1 MGLSVAYRC
10 LSVIY
15 CAALLST
22 SCALP
27 AGAAPTLSETQR
39 KRDKTHGG
47 RAISIVKSDA
57 KTGITE
63 YKMDSNGLQILLAE
77 RHATPVVTV
86 MVLYHVG
93 SRNEAV
99 GYTGATHFLEHMM
112 FKGTAAHDPLTKT
125 GIDDVLKP
133 VGAMNNAT
141 TSYDRTNYFEV
152 LPAKNLDVALQLEAD
167 RMRNALLREKDRQ
180 SEMTVVRNELERN
193 VDDATTLL
201 SNNVFSTAF
210 QEHPYHHPI
219 IGWRSDVE
227 GVPIQRLRQFYNDFY
242 WPNNATLIVV
252 GDFDQQKAL
261 NVIAREFGKIPPS
274 PKPFPK
280 VYTQEPP
287 QEGERRFVVQRGKD
301 LPKVEIG
308 WHVPEA
314 KSNDTY
320 PLEVAAA
327 ILGDEKRQSSRLY
340 KGLVESGLASDTYAY
355 NYSMHDPGLFTVYAS
370 ATADTALPKVEE
382 KLIEEVDKLGSQPIS
397 DSELERAKTSIWK
410 RLKLSAA
417 DPVGL
422 VDQLAESIA
431 VADWTWWINL
441 EDKIKAVT
449 KEDVQRAAK
458 KYFVPAN
465 RTVGYYLPKAAAAD
479 SERKLDVE
487 KQGAESELKPG
498 PLEGYLE
505 GAGVLAAPPAEAAL
519 ITDRGGASAPPEKKT
534 PATKLAPELKQTKT
548 AQRSIASQVRT
559 TVLDNGITLLVM
571 PIRKT
576 GVVAISGK
584 IRAGEYFQPP
594 GSSGIPDMMAE
605 MLTKG
610 SAGLSKEELAQ
621 KLELLGTTLDFDVS
635 DFWLDWNSDVVSED
649 LGSYLP
655 LLAEVL
661 QHPKFDRDELE
672 KSIKIGQS
680 DIKSAM
686 SDTTQVSMNAF
697 SAALYKPHCVFYQ
710 KPFAEQLADLS
721 KINGENLH
729 SFHKQYVVPANTII
743 SIVGDIDP
751 DQALN
756 MVRAN
761 FGSWQGGAAS
771 QIEVSACAKPLNGK
785 VRIETAISDKTNVD
799 ITLGHAAETSIQDK
813 DFYALQVANA
823 ALGYD
828 TISSRLAELREKHG
842 LTYGISSALLNNSYR
857 GSPWVISLTV
867 APENQ
872 SKALT
877 LIDRIVGDYL
887 KTGITQIELTEE
899 SQRLVGEYIVSR
911 LRTPKQIADGLT
923 KYQFLNLG
931 PQFMDNYAARVQAV
945 TIKDANAAIRK
956 YFDLSKSVLSIAGS
970 LKKQ

>member
-1 MGLSVAYRC
+1 MRLSVAYRC
-10 LSVIY
+10 LSVIS
-15 CAALLST
+15 CMAIFLS
-22 SCALP
+22 SCVLP
-27 AGAAPTLSETQR
+27 VGAAPAVVRQQT
-39 KRDKTHGG
+39 KRDTTHGG
-47 RAISIVKSDA
+47 RAISVVKADA

-99 GYTGATHFLEHMM
+99 GYTGSTHFLEHMM
-112 FKGTAAHDPLTKT
+112 FKGTAAHDPLAKT

-152 LPAKNLDVALQLEAD
+152 LPAKNLDIALQLEAD

-261 NVIAREFGKIPPS
+261 NMISREFGNIPSS

-280 VYTQEPP
+280 VYTHEPP
-287 QEGERRFVVQRGKD
+287 QEGERRFVVQRGQD

-308 WHVPEA
+308 WHVPA
-314 KSNDTY
+314 AASNDTY

-355 NYSMHDPGLFTVYAS
+355 NYSMHDPGLFTVFAS
-370 ATADTALPKVEE
+370 ATGDTPLPKVEE

-397 DSELERAKTSIWK
+397 DAELERAKTSIWK

-441 EDKIKAVT
+441 EDKIKAVS
-449 KEDVQRAAK
+449 KEDVQRAIK

-465 RTVGYYLPKAAAAD
+465 RTVGYYLPKAAAPDEKKPAAPD
-479 SERKLDVE
+479 EKKSETE
-487 KQGAESELKPG
+487 QQSQPAEG
-498 PLEGYLE
+498 CLEA
-505 GAGVLAAPPAEAAL
+505 AGVMAMPPAQVAL
-519 ITDRGGASAPPEKKT
+519 ITDTGSASAPPEKGVT
-534 PATKLAPELKQTKT
+534 TSKLAPELQTKT
-548 AQRSIASQVRT
+548 APRTIASQVRT
-559 TVLDNGITLLVM
+559 TVLDNGITVMVM

-576 GVVAISGK
+576 GAVAISGK
-584 IRAGEYFQPP
+584 IRAGEYFQPS
-594 GSSGIPDMMAE
+594 GTSGIPGMMAE
-605 MLTKG
+605 MMTKG

-621 KLELLGTTLDFDVS
+621 KLELLGTSLEFDIS

-655 LLAEVL
+655 LLSEVL
-661 QHPKFDRDELE
+661 QHPRFDRGELE

-686 SDTTQVSMNAF
+686 SDTTQVSMNVFAG
-697 SAALYKPHCVFYQ
+697 ALYKPHCVFYQ
-710 KPFAEQLADLS
+710 KPLAEQLADLS
-721 KINGENLH
+721 KIDGDSLQ
-729 SFHKQYVVPANTII
+729 SFHKQYVVPANTMIA
-743 SIVGDIDP
+743 IVGDIDP

-761 FGSWQGGAAS
+761 FGSWQGGPAS
-771 QIEVSACAKPLNGK
+771 KIDVSDCAKPLNGK
-785 VRIETAISDKTNVD
+785 VRIETAIPDKTNVD
-799 ITLGHAAETSIQDK
+799 ITLGHVAETSIQDK

-872 SKALT
+872 AKALT

-887 KTGITQIELTEE
+887 KTGITETELKEE

-931 PQFMDNYAARVQAV
+931 PQFMDNYAGRVQAV
-945 TIKDANAAIRK
+945 TLKDANAAIRK
-956 YFDLSKSVLSIAGS
+956 YFDLSRSVLSIAGS
-970 LKKQ
+970 LKK